1 MDKTFIIDYF
11 NNNAF
16 PIIIEVFL
24 IISFLILPSEAHIYV
39 NTLFYLLLFVYIIY
53 KKDFSLKD
61 WLAYIKSEKDFW
73 KKTLLTIFGFIFAV
87 FISLLLENAF
97 PNLNTGEI
105 KLYVN
110 NWPSLLCFV
119 LSTILLP
126 AITEET
132 VFRKNMIVLNKKVLL
147 FTSLLSMLL
156 YSLEHFLTIWGLLLG
171 VIWAIPLT
179 FSYIKTKDVYIP
191 MTAHFI
197 VGLFGNGLDV
207 IKLFIKMLN

>member
-156 YSLEHFLTIWGLLLG
+156 YSLEHFLAIWGLLLG

-179 FSYIKTKDVYIP
+179 ISYIKTKDVYIA

-197 VGLFGNGLDV
+197 VSLLGNGLGV